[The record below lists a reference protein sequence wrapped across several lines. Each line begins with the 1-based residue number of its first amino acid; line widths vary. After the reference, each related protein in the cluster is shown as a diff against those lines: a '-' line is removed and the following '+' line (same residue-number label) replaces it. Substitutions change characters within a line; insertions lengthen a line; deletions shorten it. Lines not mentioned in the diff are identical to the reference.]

1 MKTVFTLI
9 LFITFMFTSQIG
21 AAQSQ
26 SGKMAG
32 KGAGTGALI
41 GAIAGAILG
50 DDDIIGSAAEGAL
63 IGGGIGALTGAIE
76 GGKLDRQS
84 KKQFDALIQEFG
96 EENLKGYIELMQ
108 CNYEKALAL
117 FKVGEVSNIENH
129 QLAGIWLQAIA
140 EKDRKNPDQAKAI
153 YAKIVETDNDIDD
166 MQQAGLAIDNYVL
179 VLREDRRANKLSTCN

>member
-1 MKTVFTLI
+1 MKTVFNLILIISI
-9 LFITFMFTSQIG
+9 LFISQIG

-50 DDDIIGSAAEGAL
+50 DDDIIGNAAEGAL

-84 KKQFDALIQEFG
+84 RKQFDALIQEFG

-108 CNYEKALAL
+108 CNYEKAIAL
-117 FKVGEVSNIENH
+117 FKVGEVSNIKNH

-140 EKDRKNPDQAKAI
+140 EKDRKNNDQAKAI
-153 YAKIVETDNDIDD
+153 YTKIVETDSDIDD

-179 VLREDRRANKLSTCN
+179 VLREDRRANKLSSCN